1 MLSKCRLGRWLSI
14 LKGLKIMLVNLSKR
28 ELQQLVDALNEQDC
42 GLQSSE
48 DIRLQLQEKL
58 SSIIAACTCKE
69 QNED

>member
-1 MLSKCRLGRWLSI
+1 M
-14 LKGLKIMLVNLSKR
+14 MLVNLSKR
-28 ELQQLVDALNEQDC
+28 ELQQIVDALNEQDC
-42 GLQSSE
+42 GFQSSE